1 MGMGHD
7 LINAT
12 ARGSHTRQ
20 RDDAEH
26 RAVQA
31 AMNTDG
37 RDATIHSRVLQGD
50 GRRPVCASPIVCRS
64 NGKHQICGWLGWS
77 RLWRRA
83 GRGTP
88 LVGLPL
94 LSASCSNYDDSTI
107 CPSFVQTTL
116 RSRRNVH
123 RKKVLMTSEQG

>member
-7 LINAT
+7 VINAT

-77 RLWRRA
+77 RLWRPRNPPSRA
-83 GRGTP
+83 AATVCILLKLRRFYD
-88 LVGLPL
+88 LPKF
-94 LSASCSNYDDSTI
+94 CTDHPTK
-107 CPSFVQTTL
+107 P
-116 RSRRNVH
+116 
-123 RKKVLMTSEQG
+123 KKCA